1 MKKLSDVVDNEVIKN
16 KKISTLKRKV
26 NNLTGIQY

>member
-26 NNLTGIQY
+26 NNLTGI